1 MKRKK
6 TPQEQVG
13 GKVNAGI
20 MDAVTGVSEGAEPDR
35 DGYGL
40 GVEPGG
46 GYFHVSEDAANPVE
60 GYARAMRS
68 IADFMEEN
76 GLGVRPFPH
85 VRLSDEPQDGL
96 FIRTGYY
103 QPETSTVVVFMRDRH
118 PKDVLRSFA
127 HEMVHHA
134 QNLRGEN
141 LKYTEADSV
150 LGSDSL
156 EKLESEAYL
165 RGNILFRKWTE
176 SIQKRGLLNE
186 SSALLEMEPEEVDL
200 SSFEPHRTLNP
211 LFWKKG
217 RLDSRIRLRLLE
229 IADDFTDFL
238 DVGWV
243 RPEDIILTG
252 SLSNF
257 NWSRRYSDIDLHV
270 VFDFSKVDERT
281 DFVRDYF
288 QSKKK
293 IWNST
298 HNIEIMGFPVEV
310 YVQDMNEFHNS
321 TGVYSLE
328 RDTWIERPSP
338 GNVSIAGIDVE
349 SVRKRVSRFVNA
361 IDSLEKRAAEAG
373 DDKMSAEACLRDAKR
388 VFDGIR
394 RERSE
399 GMSSGSGERSEGNIV
414 FKCLRRLKYIDK
426 VSDLITLL
434 YDKLKSLP

>member
-13 GKVNAGI
+13 RKVNAGI
-20 MDAVTGVSEGAEPDR
+20 MDAVAEVSEGAEPDR

-46 GYFHVSEDAANPVE
+46 GYFHVSEDTVNPVG
-60 GYARAMRS
+60 GYARAMKS
-68 IADFMEEN
+68 IADFMEDN
-76 GLGVRPFPH
+76 GLEVRPFPH
-85 VRLSDEPQDGL
+85 VRLSNEPQDGL

-103 QPETSTVVVFMRDRH
+103 QPETMTVVVFMRDRH

-127 HEMVHHA
+127 HEMIHHM
-134 QNLRGEN
+134 QNLRGDN
-141 LKYTEADSV
+141 LKYTDADSV
-150 LGSDSL
+150 MGNTSL
-156 EKLESEAYL
+156 ERLESEAYL
-165 RGNILFRKWTE
+165 KGNILFRKWTE
-176 SIQKRGLLNE
+176 AQQGRVSLNE
-186 SSALLEMEPEEVDL
+186 SAVLSEMEPEDVDL
-200 SSFEPHRTLNP
+200 SSFKPHHNLNP

-217 RLDSRIRLRLLE
+217 HLDSRIRLRLLE
-229 IADDFTDFL
+229 IADDFTNFL

-243 RPEDIILTG
+243 KPDDIILTG

-257 NWSRRYSDIDLHV
+257 NWSRRYSDIDLHIV
-270 VFDFSKVDERT
+270 IDFSKVDERT

-298 HNIEIMGFPVEV
+298 HNIEIMGYPVEV
-310 YVQDMNEFHNS
+310 YVQDVNEFHNS

-328 RDTWIERPSP
+328 RDTWIEKPSP
-338 GNVSIAGIDVE
+338 GSVSIAGVDVE

-361 IDSLEKRAAEAG
+361 IDSLVKRADDAG
-373 DDKMSAEACLRDAKR
+373 NDKVSVEACLRDARK
-388 VFDGIR
+388 VFDRIK

-399 GMSSGSGERSEGNIV
+399 GMSSGSAERSEGNIV

-434 YDKLKSLP
+434 YDKLRSLP